1 MTILNFFLLKY
12 FLLLFQVFIKLFL
25 NLLDFSNSF
34 IVIIEEPFV
43 GNWLFT
49 LPNYKI
55 FYLFEVFHDIWQHS
69 FDCWFHSHTFVL
81 QIHVLGGAIRNSY
94 KVFESATFESFGV
107 FPQNL
112 NNIPTLFELLEQFLE
127 LLQPIG
133 TYINKVLGFIDH
145 GLNGIVI
152 QPINQLLKIAQPLQL
167 CHQLI
172 PLNRQPHQILHCIQP
187 LINHPHIGRRRAHPA
202 SEHSLSEGRAAFVD

>member
-1 MTILNFFLLKY
+1 
-12 FLLLFQVFIKLFL
+12 
-25 NLLDFSNSF
+25 
-34 IVIIEEPFV
+34 
-43 GNWLFT
+43 
-49 LPNYKI
+49 
-55 FYLFEVFHDIWQHS
+55 
-69 FDCWFHSHTFVL
+69 
-81 QIHVLGGAIRNSY
+81 
-94 KVFESATFESFGV
+94 V

-172 PLNRQPHQILHCIQP
+172 PLNRQPHQILHRIQP

-202 SEHSLSEGRAAFVD
+202 SEHSLSEGRAAFVDEVKEGSTLVVG